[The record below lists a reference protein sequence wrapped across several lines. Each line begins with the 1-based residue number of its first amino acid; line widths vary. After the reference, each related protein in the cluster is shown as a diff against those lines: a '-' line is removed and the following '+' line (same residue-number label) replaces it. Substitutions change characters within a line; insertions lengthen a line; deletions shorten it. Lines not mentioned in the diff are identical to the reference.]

1 MASLSGS
8 GASHKTESFFLSPA
22 IFSLQPSYA
31 PSLAAGGRKKGS
43 RALEDVPGCGRA
55 HSPTPQL
62 KMVDPRVH
70 HQGFSALKEDRRK
83 RR

>member
-1 MASLSGS
+1 MRNLSRRWQ
-8 GASHKTESFFLSPA
+8 E
-22 IFSLQPSYA
+22 
-31 PSLAAGGRKKGS
+31 KGLE

-70 HQGFSALKEDRRK
+70 RQGFSALKEDRRK